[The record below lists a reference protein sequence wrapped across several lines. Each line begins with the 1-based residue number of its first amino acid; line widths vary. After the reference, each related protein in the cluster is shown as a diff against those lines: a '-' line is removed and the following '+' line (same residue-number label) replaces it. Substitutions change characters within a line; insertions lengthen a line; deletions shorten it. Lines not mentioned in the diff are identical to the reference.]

1 MYVKIWIMTFYFR
14 PDSSMIT
21 TVTNIAAKEEL
32 EMKKWLLAMMAVLMI
47 TGVATGC
54 SNEDDTDETNTEET
68 EDTGTEEGTE
78 EDSEEGTEEETE

>member
-1 MYVKIWIMTFYFR
+1 MYVKKWVVTFYFR
-14 PDSSMIT
+14 LDSSMIT

-68 EDTGTEEGTE
+68 EDTGTEEGA
-78 EDSEEGTEEETE
+78 EEGTEEETE

>member
-1 MYVKIWIMTFYFR
+1 MYVKKWIMTFYFLS
-14 PDSSMIT
+14 DSSMIT
-21 TVTNIAAKEEL
+21 TVTTIAAKEEL

-54 SNEDDTDETNTEET
+54 SNEDETDETNTEET

-78 EDSEEGTEEETE
+78 EETEEETE

>member
-1 MYVKIWIMTFYFR
+1 
-14 PDSSMIT
+14 MIT
-21 TVTNIAAKEEL
+21 TVTTIAAKEEL

-54 SNEDDTDETNTEET
+54 NNEEDPEETNTEET

-78 EDSEEGTEEETE
+78 EETE